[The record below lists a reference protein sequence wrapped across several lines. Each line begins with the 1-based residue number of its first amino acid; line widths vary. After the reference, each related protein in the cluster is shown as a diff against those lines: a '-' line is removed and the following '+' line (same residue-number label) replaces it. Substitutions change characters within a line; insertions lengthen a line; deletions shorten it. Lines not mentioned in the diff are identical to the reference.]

1 MMTIPLSFLD
11 LAPVP
16 EGISIASGI
25 AQTVETARQAEQI
38 GLNRYWLAE
47 HHNMPG
53 IASAATSVL
62 LAHIGAKT
70 DRIRIGSGGVMLP
83 NHAPLMVAEQFGTLQ
98 ALYGDRIDLGL
109 GRAPGTDGATFRA
122 LRRQM
127 QDADRFPQD
136 VQELLFF
143 LGGDSDTSP
152 VQAFPGANSNVPV
165 WILGSSLF
173 GATLAA
179 KLGLPYAFAS
189 HFAPRMMTQAIAAY
203 REQFEPSAYLDKP
216 YLMLAANL
224 LIADDEATARYH
236 FTSTQQ
242 SFVRLRRG
250 SRGQMPKP
258 IDSAGLI
265 IHESRFTYPEYG
277 LHRWLDLGAWWE
289 GETGLPLPLGAIL
302 VRRDLP
308 GELQWALNGAVRR
321 SLEYAYAHPDASRA
335 YIRQH
340 ALELSDEVIDAHIGL
355 YVNPLSLDVG
365 EEGERAVGELLRRA
379 QAVGAAG
386 PVGAPLFVQPPDG
399 QGEAGVNFPT

>member
-1 MMTIPLSFLD
+1 MSIPLSFLD

-16 EGISIASGI
+16 EGSTVAQGI
-25 AQTVETARQAEQI
+25 AQTVQVAKLAEQI

-62 LAHIGAKT
+62 LSHIGAQT
-70 DRIRIGSGGVMLP
+70 NRIRIGSGGVMLP
-83 NHAPLMVAEQFGTLQ
+83 NHAPLMIAEQFGTLQ

-143 LGGDSDTSP
+143 LGKDSDTSP

-189 HFAPRMMTQAIAAY
+189 HFAPRMMTQAIATY
-203 REQFEPSAYLDKP
+203 REQFEPSEFLAAP
-216 YLMLAANL
+216 YVMLAANL
-224 LIADDEATARYH
+224 LLADDEASARYH
-236 FTSTQQ
+236 FTSSQQ

-250 SRGQMPKP
+250 GRGQIPRPVDSMDGLWTAPEKAMVDDALSVSFVGTVP
-258 IDSAGLI
+258 RVQTLLRHFIDEHQPDEMIVTANIYEQSARL
-265 IHESRFTYPEYG
+265 
-277 LHRWLDLGAWWE
+277 
-289 GETGLPLPLGAIL
+289 
-302 VRRDLP
+302 
-308 GELQWALNGAVRR
+308 R
-321 SLEYAYAHPDASRA
+321 SLELVP
-335 YIRQH
+335 
-340 ALELSDEVIDAHIGL
+340 ELGVFEL
-355 YVNPLSLDVG
+355 VN
-365 EEGERAVGELLRRA
+365 
-379 QAVGAAG
+379 
-386 PVGAPLFVQPPDG
+386 
-399 QGEAGVNFPT
+399 

>member
-1 MMTIPLSFLD
+1 MTIPLSFLD

-16 EGISIASGI
+16 EGHSIRDGLIHTVAM
-25 AQTVETARQAEQI
+25 AQKAEEI
-38 GLNRYWLAE
+38 GMTRYWLAE

-62 LAHIGAKT
+62 LSHIGSQT
-70 DRIRIGSGGVMLP
+70 TRIRIGSGGVMLP
-83 NHAPLMVAEQFGTLQ
+83 NHAPIVIAEQFGTLQ

-143 LGGDSDTSP
+143 LGNDSDSSP

-179 KLGLPYAFAS
+179 KLGLPYSFAS
-189 HFAPRMMTQAIAAY
+189 HFAPRMMTQAIATY
-203 REQFEPSAYLDKP
+203 REQFEPSPYLDKP
-216 YLMLAANL
+216 YVMLAANMIL
-224 LIADDEATARYH
+224 ADDDATARYH

-250 SRGQMPKP
+250 GRGQMPKP
-258 IDSAGLI
+258 IESMDNYWSA
-265 IHESRFTYPEYG
+265 PEKMMVDDALAVSFVG
-277 LHRWLDLGAWWE
+277 SVPNVKTLLHHFISEHQPD
-289 GETGLPLPLGAIL
+289 
-302 VRRDLP
+302 
-308 GELQWALNGAVRR
+308 ELMVTANIYDQQARLH
-321 SLEYAYAHPDASRA
+321 SLELVP
-335 YIRQH
+335 Q
-340 ALELSDEVIDAHIGL
+340 LEIFDLKS
-355 YVNPLSLDVG
+355 
-365 EEGERAVGELLRRA
+365 
-379 QAVGAAG
+379 
-386 PVGAPLFVQPPDG
+386 
-399 QGEAGVNFPT
+399 